1 MAMRKGK
8 WLRGA
13 TIIWAGTLLAGS
25 AMRVLADCS
34 SFGLPFTDLGSTSF
48 CAQIAEAYWTGLS
61 NGTSATTY
69 SPAANVPREQMA
81 AFVTRTLD
89 QSLLRG
95 SRRAG
100 LDQWWTATPHF
111 NQAGLGLTA
120 VVGAADLLK
129 SDGVDVWVA
138 NKNDVSRI
146 RASDGKKLEDWT
158 GATNAYGVLVA
169 MGHVFATGF
178 TVPGNLYMIDPSQ
191 TAGAVTTV
199 SSSLGPVPSGIAF
212 DGNRIWTASSGSFP
226 NHGGISIV
234 TPGSSIPWSVTNV
247 TTGFSATNGPAG
259 LVFDGVNM
267 WVTDEDAE
275 ALLKL
280 DTNGAVIQT
289 VAVGTS
295 PLYPAFDG
303 RNIWVPNNLSN
314 SLTVVRASD
323 GAVLK
328 TFSAANGNANGL
340 NSPTQ
345 AAFDG
350 QRIMV
355 ANAGGGVSLF
365 RATDL
370 SVIGNRSTTGASA
383 PRGVCSDGLNFWVS
397 FNGSA
402 NVGRF

>member
-1 MAMRKGK
+1 
-8 WLRGA
+8 
-13 TIIWAGTLLAGS
+13 
-25 AMRVLADCS
+25 
-34 SFGLPFTDLGSTSF
+34 
-48 CAQIAEAYWTGLS
+48 
-61 NGTSATTY
+61 
-69 SPAANVPREQMA
+69 
-81 AFVTRTLD
+81 
-89 QSLLRG
+89 
-95 SRRAG
+95 
-100 LDQWWTATPHF
+100 
-111 NQAGLGLTA
+111 
-120 VVGAADLLK
+120 
-129 SDGVDVWVA
+129 
-138 NKNDVSRI
+138 
-146 RASDGKKLEDWT
+146 
-158 GATNAYGVLVA
+158 
-169 MGHVFATGF
+169 
-178 TVPGNLYMIDPSQ
+178 
-191 TAGAVTTV
+191 
-199 SSSLGPVPSGIAF
+199 
-212 DGNRIWTASSGSFP
+212 
-226 NHGGISIV
+226 
-234 TPGSSIPWSVTNV
+234 
-247 TTGFSATNGPAG
+247 
-259 LVFDGVNM
+259 
-267 WVTDEDAE
+267 
-275 ALLKL
+275 
-280 DTNGAVIQT
+280 T

-402 NVGRF
+402 NVG